1 MKILYYS
8 RPCFGDCDFPLIKAL
23 RAKGHDV
30 TVLLSMS
37 PFSLRTTVFDI
48 KKIYPKN
55 GIFPITVY
63 PEIKDLE
70 SYISLKDIYVANEPS
85 GHFGWSS
92 LILAIKEML
101 FLKKGNYDVIQYVE
115 TPSLFHILPLWFFRK
130 KLVITIHDGKAH
142 TGESNRQEDFRRLVM
157 KKYAKK
163 FIVLNKAEIDV
174 FSEAYNVTKKHV
186 FYSHLGYYDMLR
198 MYGDVNKKKANYVLF
213 FGRISPYKGIEYL
226 LQAMEIVHQ
235 KYSDVKVIIAGSG
248 KMYFDISKYD
258 SLSYVKILNR
268 FIGLDELSD
277 LIRGAL
283 FTICPYTD
291 ATQSGVVYSSFAL
304 NTPVIATR
312 VGGLPEMI
320 EDGKTG
326 IIVPP
331 KDSSAL
337 ATAILSFLD
346 NPELLVKM
354 RGNIFASSKSG
365 KGSWNA
371 IAKDYID
378 IYTK

>member
-23 RAKGHDV
+23 RANGHDV
-30 TVLLSMS
+30 TVLFSMS

-48 KKIYPKN
+48 KKMYPKN

-63 PEIKDLE
+63 PEMKALE

-92 LILAIKEML
+92 LILSLKEML
-101 FLKKGNYDVIQYVE
+101 FFKGDYDVIQYVE
-115 TPSLFHILPLWFFRK
+115 TPSLLHILPLWFFRK
-130 KLVITIHDGKAH
+130 KLVITIHDGKPH
-142 TGESNRQEDFRRLVM
+142 TGEGNRQEDFRRLVM
-157 KKYAKK
+157 KQYIKK

-186 FYSHLGYYDMLR
+186 FSSHLGYYDMLR

-226 LQAMEIVHQ
+226 LQAMEPVHR
-235 KYSDVKVIIAGSG
+235 KYTDVKVIIAGSG

-258 SLSYVKILNR
+258 SLSYVEILNR

-283 FTICPYTD
+283 FIVCPYTD

-337 ATAILSFLD
+337 ATAILSLLD

-354 RGNIFASSKSG
+354 RGNIFDSSKSG
-365 KGSWNA
+365 RGSWNS